1 MKKKASAFE
10 TENIR
15 LQHLLEQKNDEIE
28 SVNKRYKKLEEEN
41 KMLEKQLVTSK
52 GKLGEVL
59 NELAEAETKCVNLEE
74 EKKVIKS
81 TINIRGLW

>member
-1 MKKKASAFE
+1 
-10 TENIR
+10 
-15 LQHLLEQKNDEIE
+15 
-28 SVNKRYKKLEEEN
+28 
-41 KMLEKQLVTSK
+41 MLEKQLVTSK

-74 EKKVIKS
+74 EKKVMKS